1 MIIEL
6 YISGMRCQACAT
18 RIEKVLNKNPNIKQ
32 AEVNLISNKVR
43 IDFQNTKLNTDEI
56 IKLIEKTGFQ
66 AYSQDYSVKN
76 NPLSTVKII
85 ILLLITMPFLTAMI
99 AMLFSWHQLMLS
111 LPLQF
116 FLSTIAQFF
125 AIPFYKSAWKSLCN
139 KSANM
144 DTLIVLGTTIIY
156 IYSVILFFSGKTEV
170 YFEASVMILC
180 FVSIGK
186 YIEEK
191 TKYQS
196 LNSLSQLEKLNT
208 EEIEVLRNNSWI
220 RSNIQNLKINDI
232 VRAKHGERIAA
243 DGILIKGNIF
253 CQEDFINGE
262 YLAQEKC
269 VNSPVYCGATVISG
283 SGEYQVT
290 KTGKETVI
298 ADIIQ
303 AISQAQSGKAEIARI
318 ADKIAAIFIPSVL
331 FFSTLTAIFSYLITN
346 NLSQAINNAVA
357 VLVISCPCA
366 MGLAT
371 PSAIV
376 VAMQIAVKMGIRFK
390 NAQILELVGK
400 TELIAFDKTGT
411 LTQGK
416 PEIID
421 FILLNSQYC
430 QEEIIA
436 LCAAIES
443 SSNHPLAQTICDYQK
458 EKNIPLID
466 FEINNLQNI
475 PGCGLECE
483 IAKYGK
489 IKIGNLTWTEIDF
502 KNKKQATLVGI
513 NINHKPA
520 AIIILQDC
528 IKNGTK
534 KAVKE
539 LHKLNISSLIIS
551 GDNKKSVEFI
561 ANELKIKEFYAET
574 LPQDKLNLIKKMKE
588 KYKFVAFV
596 GDGLNDAPAIAESNI
611 GFAFINGSRG
621 SCDAADVILLNYN
634 KEANIGQ
641 VSNAIIISKLTIK
654 TIKQNL
660 FFSLIYNL
668 TAIPLAACGYLSPSI
683 AAIAMSCSSLS
694 VIFNSLRLK
703 TRVKKHLLHNL

>member
-18 RIEKVLNKNPNIKQ
+18 RIEKVLNKNPHINQ

-43 IDFQNTKLNTDEI
+43 IDFQDTKLNTDKI
-56 IKLIEKTGFQ
+56 IKLIEKAGFQ
-66 AYSQDYSVKN
+66 AYLQDYSIKN

-85 ILLLITMPFLTAMI
+85 TLLLITMPFLIAMI
-99 AMLFSWHQLMLS
+99 AMLFSWHQLMIS

-125 AIPFYKSAWKSLCN
+125 ALPFYKSAWSSFRN

-144 DTLIVLGTTIIY
+144 DTLIALGTTIIY
-156 IYSVILFFSGKTEV
+156 SYSVILFLSGKTEV

-208 EEIEVLRNNSWI
+208 EEVEVLRNNSWI
-220 RSNIQNLKINDI
+220 RTNIQNIKINDI
-232 VRAKHGERIAA
+232 IRAKHGERIAA
-243 DGILIKGNIF
+243 DGILINGNIF

-262 YLAQEKC
+262 LLAQEKC
-269 VNSPVYCGATVISG
+269 VHSPVYCGATVISG
-283 SGEYQVT
+283 SGEYRVS
-290 KTGKETVI
+290 KTGKETVL

-303 AISQAQSGKAEIARI
+303 AISKAQSGKAEIARI

-331 FFSTLTAIFSYLITN
+331 FFSTLTAIFSYFITN
-346 NLSQAINNAVA
+346 NISQAINNAVA

-376 VAMQIAVKMGIRFK
+376 VAMQIAVKMGIRFN

-400 TELIAFDKTGT
+400 IEIIAFDKTGT

-421 FILLNSQYC
+421 FYLLNNSYC
-430 QEEIIA
+430 KEEIIA

-443 SSNHPLAQTICDYQK
+443 SSNHPLAQTICNYQT
-458 EKNIPLID
+458 EKNIPLIG

-475 PGCGLECE
+475 PGAGLECE

-489 IKIGNLTWTEIDF
+489 IKIGNLAWCEINF
-502 KNKKQATLVGI
+502 QSKTQATLVGI
-513 NINHKPA
+513 SIDGKA
-520 AIIILQDC
+520 AAVIALQDR
-528 IKNGTK
+528 IKDGTK
-534 KAVKE
+534 KAIEE
-539 LHKLNISSLIIS
+539 LHKLNIRSLIIS
-551 GDNKKSVEFI
+551 GDNNNAVEFI
-561 ANELKIKEFYAET
+561 AKELKIKEFYGET
-574 LPQDKLNLIKKMKE
+574 LPQDKLNLIKKIKE

-611 GFAFINGSRG
+611 GFAFMSGSRG
-621 SCDAADVILLNYN
+621 SCDAADIILLNYN
-634 KEANIGQ
+634 KSANIRQ
-641 VSNAIIISKLTIK
+641 VANAIIISKLTIK

-703 TRVKKHLLHNL
+703 KRIKKTLDL